1 MRSVLWIGLAIA
13 AFAAGATAWAITQV
27 IAVENVATIERLK
40 LAKIKGG
47 PKAPKPAR
55 LNHVLTGVTSQA
67 EYFLKVTGTGIRVLR
82 GGVL

>member
-1 MRSVLWIGLAIA
+1 MYALVGEESVRGCAFGQEITMRSVLWIGLAIA

-40 LAKIKGG
+40 LAKIK
-47 PKAPKPAR
+47 
-55 LNHVLTGVTSQA
+55 
-67 EYFLKVTGTGIRVLR
+67 VLR